1 MPQYSFCHSLLNP
14 SSIQSNDLPGQIGVL
29 ISQVVDQIGDLL
41 CLPKASGGNLFDQG
55 DEFVL
60 LQETVHLRID
70 GAARNRVYL
79 DVAGSQ
85 FLGQRLG
92 EGVDSALCR

>member
-14 SSIQSNDLPGQIGVL
+14 SPIQSNDLPGQIGVL

-41 CLPKASGGNLFDQG
+41 RLPKASGGDLFDQG

-60 LQETVHLRID
+60 LQ
-70 GAARNRVYL
+70 
-79 DVAGSQ
+79 SPSM
-85 FLGQRLG
+85 RLHRKRRRRPIRRK
-92 EGVDSALCR
+92 C